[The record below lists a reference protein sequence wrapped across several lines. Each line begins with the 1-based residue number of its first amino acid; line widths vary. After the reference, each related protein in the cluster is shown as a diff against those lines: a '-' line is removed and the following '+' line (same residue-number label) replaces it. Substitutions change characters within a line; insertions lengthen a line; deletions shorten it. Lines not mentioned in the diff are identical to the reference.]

1 MYRYR
6 FRGWDGLGSLRGYGG
21 RCLAG
26 QRLNQLT
33 NALVAQVTQCR
44 LSLTIAKTRGFRGV
58 AVVGLHKRIL
68 RRR

>member
-1 MYRYR
+1 MYRYG
-6 FRGWDGLGSLRGYGG
+6 FGSGDWRGYGG
-21 RCLAG
+21 RCRVGLAG

-44 LSLTIAKTRGFRGV
+44 LSLTIAKTRRLRGV
-58 AVVGLHKRIL
+58 AVVGLHKRIF

>member
-6 FRGWDGLGSLRGYGG
+6 FRGGDGLGSLG

-33 NALVAQVTQCR
+33 NALVTQVAQRR
-44 LSLTIAKTRGFRGV
+44 LSLTIAQRGRLRRV
-58 AVVGLHKRIL
+58 AVVGFY
-68 RRR
+68 

>member
-6 FRGWDGLGSLRGYGG
+6 FRGWDGLGYGG
-21 RCLAG
+21 RCLGGLAG

-58 AVVGLHKRIL
+58 AVVGFY
-68 RRR
+68 

>member
-6 FRGWDGLGSLRGYGG
+6 FRGWDGLGSLRG
-21 RCLAG
+21 LAG

-33 NALVAQVTQCR
+33 NALVAQVTQRR

-58 AVVGLHKRIL
+58 AVVGFY
-68 RRR
+68 

>member
-6 FRGWDGLGSLRGYGG
+6 FRGGDWRGYGG
-21 RCLAG
+21 RCRGGLAG

-58 AVVGLHKRIL
+58 AVVGLY
-68 RRR
+68 